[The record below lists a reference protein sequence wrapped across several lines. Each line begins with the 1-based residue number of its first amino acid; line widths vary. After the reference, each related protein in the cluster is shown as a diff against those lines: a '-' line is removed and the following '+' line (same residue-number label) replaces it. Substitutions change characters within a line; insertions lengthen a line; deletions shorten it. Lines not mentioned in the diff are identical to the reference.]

1 MAIRSIFYGWWV
13 VAAFS
18 FMTCISTGIRHAVG
32 PFLKPI
38 VADLGLDRA
47 SFSLVIALSLFLY
60 GVFGP
65 LVGLALDR
73 FGARLTAS
81 VGTLVLVLS
90 LVLTAFVRNYWDFAV
105 VYGVLLPLGLAVTGP
120 VMASGVVARWFSAR
134 RGTALSL
141 LGSASM
147 TGMSLLV
154 PLVTWLILTTGWR
167 TTYVLI
173 AVGVLVGMLPISL
186 WVIRESP
193 ESMGLAADGAT
204 PSAKATEAVARE
216 RVSAITAMQTLA
228 FWQLAGSFFTCG
240 FSMSLLSAHGIPML
254 TDHGYS
260 PMFASW
266 TFGVLGGSSMGCT
279 VMLGALSDRFGRRP
293 VLAAIYAGRVLIFA
307 GFFLIRDNPAAILIV
322 AVLGGITMAGTG
334 AMTSALTADIW
345 GRFSVSPVLGVIF
358 LVHQTGSAIGSWL
371 AGAIFEATGGY
382 GAAFALACL
391 LLMAAAIVALKIDR
405 GSRRYGRATALELAR
420 MGATIVVAEFD
431 AANGQRTADEV
442 AKLGRPSLAIAT
454 DVTRR
459 ADLDALVRRTQERF
473 GRIDVLVNN
482 AGIYRAAATLDV
494 TEEHWDAIMTIN
506 AKAVFFATQAVLP
519 TMIAQHRG
527 NIVSLAS
534 MAGKIGS
541 RTNLP
546 YNVSKA
552 AVISMTKSLA
562 LAHAADGI
570 RANCVCPGFVETDM
584 WDKVSR
590 DQGALL
596 GMSPAEFTKARLNSV
611 PLGRMETPEDVANVI
626 GFLASPK
633 SAYMTGQAPAWTA
646 AS

>member
-1 MAIRSIFYGWWV
+1 MTARSVFYGWWV

-18 FMTCISTGIRHAVG
+18 FMTFTSTGIRHAVG

-73 FGARLTAS
+73 FGARVTAS
-81 VGTLVLVLS
+81 MGTLVLVLS
-90 LVLTAFVRNYWDFAV
+90 LVLTALVRNVWDFAL

-204 PSAKATEAVARE
+204 PAANATESVARE
-216 RVSAITAMQTLA
+216 RVPATTAMQTLA

-266 TFGVLGGSSMGCT
+266 ALGVLGGSSIGFT
-279 VMLGALSDRFGRRP
+279 VMLGALSDRLGRRP
-293 VLAAIYAGRVLIFA
+293 VLAAIYAGRVFIFA
-307 GFFLIRDNPAAILIV
+307 GFFLIRDNPSAILTV

-334 AMTSALTADIW
+334 SMTSALTADIY
-345 GRFSVSPVLGVIF
+345 GRFSVSSVFGLIF
-358 LVHQTGSAIGSWL
+358 LVHQTGSAIGSAL
-371 AGAIFEATGGY
+371 AGLLFETTGGY
-382 GAAFALACL
+382 GAAFAVACCFL
-391 LLMAAAIVALKIDR
+391 VAASIVALNIDKDA
-405 GSRRYGRATALELAR
+405 RRIWRAATA
-420 MGATIVVAEFD
+420 
-431 AANGQRTADEV
+431 
-442 AKLGRPSLAIAT
+442 SAT
-454 DVTRR
+454 D
-459 ADLDALVRRTQERF
+459 
-473 GRIDVLVNN
+473 
-482 AGIYRAAATLDV
+482 
-494 TEEHWDAIMTIN
+494 
-506 AKAVFFATQAVLP
+506 
-519 TMIAQHRG
+519 
-527 NIVSLAS
+527 
-534 MAGKIGS
+534 
-541 RTNLP
+541 
-546 YNVSKA
+546 
-552 AVISMTKSLA
+552 
-562 LAHAADGI
+562 
-570 RANCVCPGFVETDM
+570 
-584 WDKVSR
+584 
-590 DQGALL
+590 
-596 GMSPAEFTKARLNSV
+596 
-611 PLGRMETPEDVANVI
+611 
-626 GFLASPK
+626 
-633 SAYMTGQAPAWTA
+633 
-646 AS
+646 